1 MADGAA
7 ASTFP
12 LAASEDGEM
21 DLMFGST
28 VILLIVVGYGLLNL
42 WSKMV
47 PTGNAMVRSLS
58 LPSLSEMPFSARTA
72 AINMLAEFD
81 ARSDPIAAAAKEAKT
96 QREVAK
102 KSSLPRVAS
111 LPTLVEGD
119 DEAGLKSHDD
129 WEVPMRKAPSMGGGS
144 GMKRIASLPSG
155 CGNNNGSSMG
165 GARVKSA
172 AQLQLERKLNEL
184 NEQRQPT
191 DADGSRNVLTGGY
204 TTRSAS
210 PLSAF
215 HDALG
220 TSPPRELGR
229 SSEAGATLADT
240 GKPWATSPGDTSPT
254 DIEWEP
260 PLDVSVR
267 RAMSPETAR
276 RRKSGGSSG
285 EGSPPPPERMT
296 LPVHVPSPLGLQS
309 SKLN

>member
-1 MADGAA
+1 MVDAA
-7 ASTFP
+7 ASSSYT
-12 LAASEDGEM
+12 LAASEDGEV

-42 WSKMV
+42 WSKMA

-58 LPSLSEMPFSARTA
+58 LPSLTEMPFSARTA

-81 ARSDPIAAAAKEAKT
+81 ARSDPIASAAKEAKT

-102 KSSLPRVAS
+102 KSSMPRVAS
-111 LPTLVEGD
+111 LHTLMEGD

-129 WEVPMRKAPSMGGGS
+129 WEVPMRKAPSMGASGG

-155 CGNNNGSSMG
+155 CVNYGCSMG
-165 GARVKSA
+165 GTRGAKSE
-172 AQLQLERKLNEL
+172 AQQQLERKLAAL
-184 NEQRQPT
+184 KDQQQPD

-210 PLSAF
+210 Q
-215 HDALG
+215 LG
-220 TSPPRELGR
+220 SSPTQEVGR
-229 SSEAGATLADT
+229 PVESRAAV
-240 GKPWATSPGDTSPT
+240 GKLWPNSPGDTSPT

-260 PLDVSVR
+260 LDVAVR
-267 RAMSPETAR
+267 RASSLETAR
-276 RRKSGGSSG
+276 RRKSGGSSAS
-285 EGSPPPPERMT
+285 EGSPPPERSGAA
-296 LPVHVPSPLGLQS
+296 LPAHAPSPLGLQS